1 MKPFGGRKL
10 SAPQITFHVKRGD
23 EVAILSGTQ
32 KGKTGKVLRVLRK
45 QNRVLVEGINLT
57 KKATRPSQENP
68 QGGFTEREAP
78 IALSKVMLLAR
89 YQESSRR
96 SAGAKETSAQEGSH
110 S

>member
-1 MKPFGGRKL
+1 MKPFGSRKP
-10 SAPQITFHVKRGD
+10 SAPQSSFHVKRGD

-68 QGGFTEREAP
+68 QGGFAEREAP
-78 IALSKVMLLAR
+78 IALSKVMLLTK
-89 YQESSRR
+89 YQESGRQ
-96 SAGAKETSAQEGSH
+96 GATASSTKEGSH